1 MRFTIHLTAVAAFC
15 ASAGLAQTQTAPP
28 PDAPPATQPADVAP
42 VADAPA
48 PAAPAAAAPAPA
60 AKTAAFQLFET
71 SWTFT
76 DKDGQAVQESIDAK
90 GNYIASAGAKHLDHG
105 TAAMKGDK
113 ACFTSAMNKDG
124 EECWT
129 TKPLEIGQ
137 SFETTSDKGEKL
149 TVTRVAYVP
158 PSMPK

>member
-1 MRFTIHLTAVAAFC
+1 MRWTICLTAAVALC
-15 ASAGLAQTQTAPP
+15 ACSKPAEAPTAEN
-28 PDAPPATQPADVAP
+28 D
-42 VADAPA
+42 ADANI
-48 PAAPAAAAPAPA
+48 AAPAATP
-60 AKTAAFQLFET
+60 AAFQLNET

-76 DKDGQAVQESIDAK
+76 DKDGQAIQESIDAN
-90 GNYIASAGAKHLDHG
+90 GNYIANAGEKHIDHG
-105 TAAMKGDK
+105 TSVMKGDK
-113 ACFTSAMNKDG
+113 ACFTSAMNSDG

-158 PSMPK
+158 MSMPAAQ